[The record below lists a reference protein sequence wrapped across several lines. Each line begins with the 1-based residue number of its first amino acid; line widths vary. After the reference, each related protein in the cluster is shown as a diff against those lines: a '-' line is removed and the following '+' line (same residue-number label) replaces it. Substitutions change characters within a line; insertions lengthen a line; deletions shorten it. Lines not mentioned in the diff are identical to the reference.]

1 MQRNLATATRMST
14 AILVVFGFISLTSC
28 GEPAVE
34 LSPKQRQAQFV
45 QNYAKNPIVKPRL
58 AFVTNG
64 IADFWVIAQRGAEQA
79 AIDTGATVTV
89 HMPAEG
95 IADQKRILEDLLAQ
109 NINAIAVSA
118 IDPANQLDVL
128 DQVATRTLLVTHD
141 SDAPASAR
149 LAYVGLDNYD
159 AGRAAGKLVKAALP
173 NGGEIAIFVGRMEQ
187 DNARRRRQGLMDEI
201 FDRSRDENRV
211 EDPNQSLTI
220 GKFTV
225 LNTLT
230 DQFDRAKAKANVEDM
245 ISANP
250 NLGCVVGLFTYN
262 PVLALEALRSGGKIG
277 QIKVVGFDEAP
288 ETLAGIRDGSVQ
300 GTVVQDPYNYGY
312 RSMQLLNAVCLGKP
326 DALPKGGF
334 IDIPAVTVTKDNVD
348 AFEADLKKKLAGNKA
363 AANAGNQTGNQA
375 GNQAGN
381 LAK

>member
-1 MQRNLATATRMST
+1 MST

-34 LSPKQRQAQFV
+34 HSPKQRQAQFV